1 MSTPAAYA
9 RPRFLHRGPVRFTD
23 EQVDLNGRIAAVLTR
38 WVGSMWTLY
47 LTLVVVLTWMALGL
61 WGPVRSIDPY
71 PFAFMLFLGNVAQLL
86 LCFVIMVG
94 QRVLSRAADRRALQT
109 YENAEAI
116 FQEVTGL
123 HAHLE
128 RQDRLLS
135 RGISLLESS
144 PHPWIGQHRVQEPS
158 QAGVQAVGVN
168 GRIAAW
174 MTQRLGSMWAFY
186 MAAVIQLGWIGLA
199 QAGVL
204 RFDHYPYA
212 FLLFLSSLVQ
222 LLLMF
227 VITVGQEVLGQAGD
241 RRSAQTFLNAE
252 AILHECRRME
262 EHLTA
267 QDRIIESVC
276 SYLKS
281 HVTEQLAR
289 ALHGAYVEG
298 CLARGEAPGSRE
310 SLVPWE
316 ELPEVLRESNRDQA
330 QHAGDKLA
338 ALGCVVMPSF
348 DPAQTFEYRE
358 GEVLLLARMEH
369 DRWLRERKARGFV
382 YGPVRE
388 GHAHPDVTPWEL
400 LSDETR
406 EKDARFIR
414 ALPSLLTDAGFQ
426 ILRLDAEELGIRS
439 PGS

>member
-1 MSTPAAYA
+1 MSMHAGYA
-9 RPRFLHRGPVRFTD
+9 RPRFLHRGPVRITD
-23 EQVDLNGRIAAVLTR
+23 EQVDLNGRIATVVTG
-38 WVGSMWTLY
+38 WIGSMWTLY
-47 LTLVVVLTWMALGL
+47 ITLAAVLTWMALGL
-61 WGPVRSIDPY
+61 WGPVRPFDPY
-71 PFAFMLFLGNVAQLL
+71 PFPFMLLLGNVAQLL

-94 QRVLSRAADRRALQT
+94 QRVLGRAANRRAMQT

-135 RGISLLESS
+135 RGISLLESA
-144 PHPWIGQHRVQEPS
+144 PHPWIDQHRVQEPS
-158 QAGVQAVGVN
+158 QASVQAVGLN

-174 MTQRLGSMWAFY
+174 ITQRLGSMWAFY
-186 MAAVIQLGWIGLA
+186 AASVIQLGWIGLA
-199 QAGVL
+199 QAGVI
-204 RFDHYPYA
+204 RFDPYPYA

-222 LLLMF
+222 LMLMF

-241 RRSAQTFLNAE
+241 RRSEQTFLNAE

-276 SYLKS
+276 TYLRA

-298 CLARGEAPGSRE
+298 CQARGEALGSRE

-316 ELPEVLRESNRDQA
+316 ELPEELRESNRDQA

-338 ALGCVVMPSF
+338 ALGCVVVPSF
-348 DPAQTFEYRE
+348 DPDHPFEYHE

-400 LSDETR
+400 LSEEAR
-406 EKDARFIR
+406 EKDAQFIR
-414 ALPSLLTDAGFQ
+414 ALPSLLSDAGFQ
-426 ILRLDAEELGIRS
+426 ILRFER
-439 PGS
+439 PG